1 MRLSQASVVW
11 ESGRAQ
17 ISWSDQ
23 LPVDVSAKDARS
35 SRCFRAFTCL
45 MIDGCGRV
53 IEKLELVEA
62 ANHTHVIEE
71 QVEISSL
78 PEAHVGR
85 AR

>member
-1 MRLSQASVVW
+1 
-11 ESGRAQ
+11 
-17 ISWSDQ
+17 
-23 LPVDVSAKDARS
+23 
-35 SRCFRAFTCL
+35 